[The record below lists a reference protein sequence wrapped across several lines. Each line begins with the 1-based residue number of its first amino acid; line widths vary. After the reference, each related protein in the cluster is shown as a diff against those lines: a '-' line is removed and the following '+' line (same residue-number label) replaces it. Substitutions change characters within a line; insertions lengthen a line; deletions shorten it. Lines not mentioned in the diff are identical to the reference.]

1 MSPELVVYLRQ
12 VIPEKTNPDIA
23 VIIIIEVR
31 LILASM
37 DDLSLVILMSFPVMR
52 RQSIDTTVS
61 FLTLVLA
68 NGILPAVLFQSI

>member
-1 MSPELVVYLRQ
+1 MYLRQ

-52 RQSIDTTVS
+52 RQRIDTTVS
-61 FLTLVLA
+61 FPTPVLA

>member
-12 VIPEKTNPDIA
+12 VVLEKANPDIA

-52 RQSIDTTVS
+52 RQSIDTTIS
-61 FLTLVLA
+61 SLTLVLA

>member
-1 MSPELVVYLRQ
+1 MYLRQ

-52 RQSIDTTVS
+52 RQRIDTTVS

>member
-12 VIPEKTNPDIA
+12 VVLEKANPDIA

-37 DDLSLVILMSFPVMR
+37 DDLSLVILMPFPVVR
-52 RQSIDTTVS
+52 RQSADTTVS
-61 FLTLVLA
+61 FLTSILA

>member
-1 MSPELVVYLRQ
+1 MYLRQ